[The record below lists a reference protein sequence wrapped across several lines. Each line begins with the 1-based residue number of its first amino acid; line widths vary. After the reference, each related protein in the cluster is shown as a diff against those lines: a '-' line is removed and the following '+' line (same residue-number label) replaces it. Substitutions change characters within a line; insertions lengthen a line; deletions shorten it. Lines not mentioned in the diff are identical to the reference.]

1 MPCVSERLN
10 VLYEKNWTHL
20 VHEQLRKFETNV
32 VAATKVEGYD
42 GKDLL
47 DSDRQWSFSGALLY
61 SVTVITTIGELAFA
75 NAGGSQ
81 RFGAMA
87 RCCAVTFRNLVAT
100 SDTCR
105 EGNTTWHFFA
115 IDYCSRTQEHSV
127 CVKIYLL

>member
-61 SVTVITTIGELAFA
+61 SVTVITTIGELAF
-75 NAGGSQ
+75 
-81 RFGAMA
+81 
-87 RCCAVTFRNLVAT
+87 C
-100 SDTCR
+100 
-105 EGNTTWHFFA
+105 
-115 IDYCSRTQEHSV
+115 
-127 CVKIYLL
+127 